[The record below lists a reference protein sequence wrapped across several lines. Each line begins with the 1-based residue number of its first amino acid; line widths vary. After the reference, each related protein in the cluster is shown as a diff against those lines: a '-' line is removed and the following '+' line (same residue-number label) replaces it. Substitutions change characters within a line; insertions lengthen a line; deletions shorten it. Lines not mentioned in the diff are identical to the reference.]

1 MCVASTTN
9 NSSLKSEFL
18 RLLKE
23 DEEFRYAIAGLIG
36 FGEVLKRLDRHE
48 EELKRLRE
56 DFLVFVKE
64 QEKRWEENNRRW
76 EENNKRWEEAYK
88 RFEAIENELRALR
101 EDFNRLHES
110 VTMKMNSFERKL
122 MALGAR
128 WGIESEEAFREGMR
142 GIVEKILGVARTGR
156 WIYRDEAGEVYGY
169 PSIVEVDLAIKDDVH
184 ILVEVKSSV
193 SKGDVA
199 VFWRIG
205 KLYEKVARVKPKL
218 VIVSPYVDEKAV
230 ELATNLGIEIY
241 TDV

>member
-56 DFLVFVKE
+56 DFLMFVRE

-142 GIVEKILGVARTGR
+142 GIVEKILGVART
-156 WIYRDEAGEVYGY
+156 
-169 PSIVEVDLAIKDDVH
+169 
-184 ILVEVKSSV
+184 
-193 SKGDVA
+193 
-199 VFWRIG
+199 
-205 KLYEKVARVKPKL
+205 
-218 VIVSPYVDEKAV
+218 
-230 ELATNLGIEIY
+230 
-241 TDV
+241 